1 MTPPP
6 FLFIRHGET
15 DWNVEGRLQG
25 GRDIPM
31 NARGRAQAAAAGRR
45 LATLLLG
52 ADRRPEAAR
61 FVASPLGRTRD
72 TAERVRIALGLPAG
86 DYALDPRLQEFSFGS
101 WEGMTW
107 DEVKRHDPILLK
119 ARRRD
124 KWRFVPPGGESYEQL
139 AARVRPWLATVTDHL
154 VVVSHGGV
162 ARALMVLVG
171 GVSEPAAAEAD
182 ILQGRILRFADG
194 RAAWH

>member
-25 GRDIPM
+25 GRDIPL
-31 NARGRAQAAAAGRR
+31 NARGRMQATAAGHR
-45 LATLLLG
+45 LATLLNA
-52 ADRRPEAAR
+52 ADRQPEAAH
-61 FVASPLGRTRD
+61 FVVSPLERTRD
-72 TAERVRIALGLPAG
+72 TAERVRAALGLPAR
-86 DYALDPRLQEFSFGS
+86 DYATDERLQELSFGA

-107 DEVKRHDPILLK
+107 GEVKRHDPACLK
-119 ARRRD
+119 QRRRD

-139 AARVRPWLATVTDHL
+139 AARLRPWIATVTDHL
-154 VVVSHGGV
+154 IVVSHGGV

-171 GVSEPAAAEAD
+171 GLSEPAAVEAD
-182 ILQGRILRFADG
+182 VRQGRILRFAHG
-194 RAAWH
+194 RSAWQ

>member
-15 DWNVEGRLQG
+15 DWNLEGRLQG

-31 NARGRAQAAAAGRR
+31 NARGRAQATAAGGR
-45 LATLLLG
+45 LAALLQG
-52 ADRRPEAAR
+52 ADCPPEAAR
-61 FVASPLGRTRD
+61 FVVSPLGRTRE
-72 TAERVRIALGLPAG
+72 TAERVRIAVGLPAG
-86 DYALDPRLQEFSFGS
+86 GYAVDERLQEFSFGL

-107 DEVKRHDPILLK
+107 GEVKRHDPLRVR

-139 AARVRPWLATVTDHL
+139 AARIRPWLATVTDNL

-171 GVSEPAAAEAD
+171 GVPEPAAAEAD
-182 ILQGRILRFADG
+182 VFQGRVLRFADG
-194 RAAWH
+194 RSAWQ

>member
-1 MTPPP
+1 MRPPP

-45 LATLLLG
+45 LAALLRQ
-52 ADRRPEAAR
+52 ADCRPEAAR
-61 FVASPLGRTRD
+61 FVVSPLGRTRD
-72 TAERVRIALGLPAG
+72 TAERVRTALGLPAG
-86 DYALDPRLQEFSFGS
+86 GYAVDDRLQEFSFGS

-107 DEVKRHDPILLK
+107 SEVKRHDPVRLK
-119 ARRRD
+119 ARRQD
-124 KWRFVPPGGESYEQL
+124 KWRFVPPGGESYAHL
-139 AARVRPWLATVTDHL
+139 AARVGPWLETVTDNL

-162 ARALMVLVG
+162 ARVLMMLVG
-171 GVSEPAAAEAD
+171 GLAEPAAAEAD
-182 ILQGRILRFADG
+182 IVQGRVLRFAEG
-194 RAAWH
+194 RSAWQ